1 MFKNILTAVVL
12 VMALNAEAYA
22 QRIQSTYVD
31 AEVVS
36 VRPVFSQS
44 RCYSSNTYQQ
54 PQYEQAPRSRTAP
67 VLGGIVGAAIG
78 NQVGGGSG
86 RDAATV
92 AGAVLGYSITR
103 DAQERNRY
111 NERQYGQH
119 RNRSYEERC
128 EQRVESY
135 DVIFYFN
142 GREYQTRALY
152 NPGPTIRL
160 RVDFSVEQ

>member
-1 MFKNILTAVVL
+1 MFKNILAAFAL
-12 VMALNAEAYA
+12 VMALSTEAYS

-44 RCYSSNTYQQ
+44 RCYASNSYQ

-67 VLGGIVGAAIG
+67 ILGGIVGAAIG
-78 NQVGGGSG
+78 NQVGDGRG

-92 AGAVLGYSITR
+92 AGAVLGYNITR
-103 DAQERNRY
+103 DTQERNRY

-119 RNRSYEERC
+119 RGQSYERC
-128 EQRVESY
+128 EQRVEAY
-135 DVIFYFN
+135 DVVFYFN

-160 RVDFSVEQ
+160 RVDFSIEQ

>member
-1 MFKNILTAVVL
+1 MIKYILPAIML
-12 VMALNAEAYA
+12 LMAFNVNAYGS

-31 AEVVS
+31 ADVIS
-36 VRPVFSQS
+36 VRPVFSQG
-44 RCYSSNTYQQ
+44 RCYSTNTYQ

-67 VLGGIVGAAIG
+67 ILGGIVGAAIG
-78 NQVGGGSG
+78 NQVGDGRG

-92 AGAVLGYSITR
+92 AGAVLGYNITR
-103 DAQERNRY
+103 DTQERNRY

-119 RNRSYEERC
+119 RGRSYERC
-128 EQRVESY
+128 EEQRVEAY
-135 DVIFYFN
+135 DVVFYFN

-160 RVDFSVEQ
+160 RVDFSIEQ